1 MDKTTARFIHPVIID
16 DTAEGAV
23 TFSGFR
29 EFHYARAAGGEPQN
43 DFINTL
49 TAIVR
54 ERRLKAAS
62 P

>member
-1 MDKTTARFIHPVIID
+1 MDKATARFIHPLIVD
-16 DTAEGAV
+16 DTPEDAV

-29 EFHYARAAGGEPQN
+29 EFHYSRATGGQPQE
-43 DFINTL
+43 DFTKVL

-62 P
+62 Q